1 MNLRTMAA
9 VFLALAVL
17 VPGNAPGARAEIQLP
32 RAGQTNADE
41 KTLHEFEV
49 FYEQIEEALKNKNI
63 TRMMSFYADDY
74 LYHGITKRQLKFM
87 WLEIFSDYTDP
98 YSVHVFTKIE
108 IHGSDAILI
117 CTGALFGIAGDEKDY
132 QTVDRWVTT
141 PHWLTKVDG
150 AWKMI
155 GGATH
160 EAPSRRGSGLE
171 LHPLF

>member
-1 MNLRTMAA
+1 MNLKTVATA
-9 VFLALAVL
+9 LLALAIL
-17 VPGNAPGARAEIQLP
+17 VPGAAPGARAEIQLP
-32 RAGQTNADE
+32 KPGQTNADE

-49 FYEQIEEALKNKNI
+49 FYEHIEEALKSKNV
-63 TRMMSFYADDY
+63 TKMMSFYADDY

-87 WLEIFSDYTDP
+87 WLEIFSDYADL

-108 IHGSDAILI
+108 VHGSDAILI
-117 CTGALFGIAGDEKDY
+117 CTGARFGIAGDEKDY
-132 QTVDRWVTT
+132 QTVDRWVTH

-160 EAPSRRGSGLE
+160 ESPSGRGSRLE